1 MTDVPAVAP
10 DKVRHNAF
18 SDNLK
23 TDHIAVDLDG
33 NILARSFDRAS
44 VQSAAPT
51 AAAYFTGADFNQET
65 AAAEPV
71 DEPAVD
77 EHAAKTPKPDKV
89 PAVDDKGGK
98 VAAAAG
104 KAK

>member
-51 AAAYFTGADFNQET
+51 AAAYFTGADFNKEA
-65 AAAEPV
+65 AAAESV
-71 DEPAVD
+71 DEPVADAPPVK
-77 EHAAKTPKPDKV
+77 ASKPDKA
-89 PAVDDKGGK
+89 PPVDDKGGK
-98 VAAAAG
+98 SAAVG